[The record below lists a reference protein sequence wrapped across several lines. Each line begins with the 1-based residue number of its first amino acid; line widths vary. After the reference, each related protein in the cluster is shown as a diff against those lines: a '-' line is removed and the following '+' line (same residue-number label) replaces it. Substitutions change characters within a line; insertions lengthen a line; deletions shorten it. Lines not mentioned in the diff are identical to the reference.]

1 MDMSR
6 WRLRLHRQKCR
17 AFGKDVSPR
26 GADSR
31 LQMRFRTLGF
41 LVILACGL
49 GLFCTP
55 LVATAQQPGKAYRI
69 GFLSAYS
76 PPPPSAP
83 TPLLDAFWQQLRE
96 LGGCP
101 RINMCSLLIAS

>member
-41 LVILACGL
+41 IGIISCLERVNRLSSR
-49 GLFCTP
+49 
-55 LVATAQQPGKAYRI
+55 TAINCRTAMAPGRLSLKASCSRLLP
-69 GFLSAYS
+69 FVTSADCNFVC
-76 PPPPSAP
+76 A
-83 TPLLDAFWQQLRE
+83 
-96 LGGCP
+96 
-101 RINMCSLLIAS
+101 

>member
-1 MDMSR
+1 M
-6 WRLRLHRQKCR
+6 RLSAVGLI
-17 AFGKDVSPR
+17 V
-26 GADSR
+26 
-31 LQMRFRTLGF
+31 TLA
-41 LVILACGL
+41 LAILMA
-49 GLFCTP
+49 P
-55 LVATAQQPGKAYRI
+55 IAVEAQQPGKAYRI